1 MQDFD
6 PYDVLIG
13 DHNRINGLEEAIR
26 QLQRNQIE
34 LTEMIRK
41 QSDLIRQC
49 RHNEEQLR
57 IAYNHQADLTRELVA
72 QCVKI
77 NLAKN

>member
-1 MQDFD
+1 MHDFD
-6 PYDVLIG
+6 PFDILIR
-13 DHNRINGLEEAIR
+13 DHNRVNGLEEAIR
-26 QLQRNQIE
+26 QLQRNQME
-34 LTEMIRK
+34 LTELIRA
-41 QSDLIRQC
+41 QSDLIRKCQ
-49 RHNEEQLR
+49 HNEEQLR

>member
-1 MQDFD
+1 MHDFD
-6 PYDVLIG
+6 PFDVLIG

-26 QLQRNQIE
+26 QLQRNQLE

-41 QSDLIRQC
+41 QNDLVRQC

-57 IAYNHQADLTRELVA
+57 IAHNHQADLTRELID